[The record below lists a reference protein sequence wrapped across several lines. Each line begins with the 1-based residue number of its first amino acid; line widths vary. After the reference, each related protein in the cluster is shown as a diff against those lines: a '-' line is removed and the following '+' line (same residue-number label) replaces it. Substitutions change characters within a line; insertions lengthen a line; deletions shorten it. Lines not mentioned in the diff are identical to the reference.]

1 MKKLFTVLL
10 IGGVILSTA
19 VPTQAT
25 APTQKVSNVVIS
37 AVGLQGGQLKV
48 SWTVPSSF
56 DGDFAG
62 YVVILKNSNGIEVQR
77 TDPLVPGTVNSTEFD
92 GLVNGEAY
100 SAEVVTNYDG
110 PDDLVTAGNE
120 SATPYAV
127 PDAPAKPTVSRTGSG
142 QILVDWEAPTN
153 NNGNEISGY
162 TIVCNPSCSNSAITS
177 TTTEKTIVGL
187 KTSTSYTVT
196 VAATNE
202 RGNSIASISSDAV
215 TPHADVVAPSNL
227 VITPGY
233 GQIAASW
240 SPASISGATV
250 SSYTVQ
256 LYLESAPDNFQVSRS
271 VTTANTTFTS
281 LTNGSRYFF
290 KVFTVV
296 GSITS
301 SPAQSLYGTPVAPTP
316 TPTPTPSPSPSQSS
330 SPAPSA
336 SSSPSPSPSP
346 SRSAAVVVPLKQ
358 TVKKF
363 PTSVKKGKEITLPL
377 KTVQG
382 TKLTYKTTK
391 GCTLSKKLK
400 AKSVKVGSK
409 VTTVNEHIGWQLKG
423 VTKNAT
429 CSVTMTA
436 PKTIKLK
443 AFIEIRKVRVL

>member
-1 MKKLFTVLL
+1 
-10 IGGVILSTA
+10 
-19 VPTQAT
+19 
-25 APTQKVSNVVIS
+25 
-37 AVGLQGGQLKV
+37 VGL
-48 SWTVPSSF
+48 T
-56 DGDFAG
+56 
-62 YVVILKNSNGIEVQR
+62 
-77 TDPLVPGTVNSTEFD
+77 
-92 GLVNGEAY
+92 
-100 SAEVVTNYDG
+100 
-110 PDDLVTAGNE
+110 
-120 SATPYAV
+120 
-127 PDAPAKPTVSRTGSG
+127 
-142 QILVDWEAPTN
+142 
-153 NNGNEISGY
+153 
-162 TIVCNPSCSNSAITS
+162 
-177 TTTEKTIVGL
+177 
-187 KTSTSYTVT
+187 TSTSYTVT

-227 VITPGY
+227 VITPGN
-233 GQIAASW
+233 GQVAASW

-256 LYLESAPDNFQVSRS
+256 LFLESAPDNFQVSRS
-271 VTTANTTFTS
+271 VTTANTTFTG

-290 KVFTVV
+290 KVFTLV

-301 SPAQSLYGTPVAPTP
+301 APAQSLYGTPVAPTP
-316 TPTPTPSPSPSQSS
+316 TPTPSPSQTTN
-330 SPAPSA
+330 PTPTPSQTTN
-336 SSSPSPSPSP
+336 PTPTPSP
-346 SRSAAVVVPLKQ
+346 SRSVAVVVPVKQ

-363 PTSVKKGKEITLPL
+363 PASVKKGKEITLPL

-443 AFIEIRKVRVL
+443 AFKEIRKVRVL